1 MKRFSRIVM
10 MLLISCC
17 GFMFTACDDGGGGG
31 SKPKPMDERMEGW
44 WEFED
49 VEMDGGKYF
58 DGVAVIEN
66 NQVIVVPL
74 YADDYEPGLGEEG
87 EAGGIAGGIKM
98 SISSTA
104 DKDDSGETLLTG
116 TMSLQDTGT
125 WCRAG
130 DEYDADGTD
139 GVDMETATLDN
150 WYAKTSSDAV
160 ENIYA
165 FTDSTLETLRFY
177 LDETE
182 YVTLH
187 RSTAPAVDAQMT
199 GTWKMLGV
207 TEEDYNQ
214 DLTIENVAMKV
225 ILEENG
231 NLTVQSYDN
240 DTDNDVRIE
249 KGSWGVYTS
258 VFGPKYLVLII
269 TSQEGYTSISGNYE
283 DEENIYRFERMV
295 FTCDFFNDGVG
306 ENLDIVTIASSKGDI
321 ELVRTSADPGLAAP
335 DAAVVANAW
344 TMKVEAGTYD
354 QVWTFYDD
362 NTFSNETFYALDDT
376 ETPGVQAV
384 EGFKGH
390 FVANNG
396 SLVFRVEQQWSEDDK
411 IYEEGEGNIFECGYE
426 IDGSTMSISVGAEG
440 FDMTAIPVP
449 DYESNGN
456 LYGSW
461 RNVVTVNSAEV
472 TLIMTFNS
480 DGTVS
485 LHVSDP
491 SDSTNCF
498 RYVSGTWGVFAI
510 DSYEYIAMTT
520 LKEWNESDDDNTDG
534 VPDPAEQ
541 IDRYYTERMFL
552 DRANAEIAEDPYIT
566 VQIVAGD
573 TPLTLNLDKVT
584 E

>member
-1 MKRFSRIVM
+1 M

-187 RSTAPAVDAQMT
+187 RSTAPAVDTQMT

-321 ELVRTSADPGLAAP
+321 ELCAR
-335 DAAVVANAW
+335 
-344 TMKVEAGTYD
+344 
-354 QVWTFYDD
+354 
-362 NTFSNETFYALDDT
+362 ALT
-376 ETPGVQAV
+376 RASQRLMRQWWQTPG
-384 EGFKGH
+384 
-390 FVANNG
+390 
-396 SLVFRVEQQWSEDDK
+396 
-411 IYEEGEGNIFECGYE
+411 
-426 IDGSTMSISVGAEG
+426 
-440 FDMTAIPVP
+440 P
-449 DYESNGN
+449 
-456 LYGSW
+456 
-461 RNVVTVNSAEV
+461 
-472 TLIMTFNS
+472 
-480 DGTVS
+480 
-485 LHVSDP
+485 
-491 SDSTNCF
+491 
-498 RYVSGTWGVFAI
+498 
-510 DSYEYIAMTT
+510 
-520 LKEWNESDDDNTDG
+520 
-534 VPDPAEQ
+534 
-541 IDRYYTERMFL
+541 
-552 DRANAEIAEDPYIT
+552 
-566 VQIVAGD
+566 
-573 TPLTLNLDKVT
+573 
-584 E
+584 